1 MPDYKESELKERSF
15 LLGIV
20 GSLYKEE
27 LEGVIEADYKHR
39 NKLYEND
46 PEELIELTAEMKE
59 MIDQVV
65 SYNSKFTIILTN
77 F

>member
-1 MPDYKESELKERSF
+1 MRSF

-39 NKLYEND
+39 NKHYEND
-46 PEELIELTAEMKE
+46 PEELIKLTAEMKE

-65 SYNSKFTIILTN
+65 SYNSKFTIIFTN
-77 F
+77 I